1 MLTLFR
7 HLSFLDGILKPD
19 LNCHPGGGAPGGHA
33 DWQAGGHGAA
43 WGGAGHAGEG
53 LLAGGWGKSRRGH

>member
-1 MLTLFR
+1 M
-7 HLSFLDGILKPD
+7 DGFLKPD

-33 DWQAGGHGAA
+33 DWQAGGQGAA

-53 LLAGGWGKSRRGH
+53 LLAGGWGKSRRAH